1 MSVSVVQPISEE
13 LSFLPVFDRFFAE
26 VERLRLAATARPEPS
41 VDDMDM
47 QPMAVAPGCETIRQ
61 SLIRLLEEFTS
72 DFGRHTESFE
82 YQQFRQVLY
91 VMTALA
97 DEIFINLDWDGRDE
111 WSQFLLEDALFE
123 SHDAGDRFFDL
134 LDDLLGGRDSAYRSV
149 AVVYLAALSLGF
161 KGKYRGGAT
170 AIADSGESTYPYVL
184 DDYRMRLYSFIH
196 GERPGRRTES
206 ADLCP
211 QATWYTVS
219 GAAAEKFPSLRRWVS
234 IGVLGFVVLLGV
246 SHGLWWFGTYELAEQ
261 IGKLLGETI
270 TP

>member
-1 MSVSVVQPISEE
+1 MSVASVQPISEE
-13 LSFLPVFDRFFAE
+13 LTFLPVFDRFFAE
-26 VERLRLAATARPEPS
+26 VERLRRAAVVRPELAE
-41 VDDMDM
+41 DDMGM
-47 QPMAVAPGCETIRQ
+47 QPMAIAPGCDTIRQ

-111 WSQFLLEDALFE
+111 WSNYLLEDALFE

-149 AVVYLAALSLGF
+149 AVIYLAALSLGF
-161 KGKYRGGAT
+161 QGKYRGGSAEL
-170 AIADSGESTYPYVL
+170 AMSDEGAYPHIL
-184 DDYRMRLYSFIH
+184 DDYRMRLYSFVH
-196 GERPGRRTES
+196 GERPGRRTEG

-211 QATWYTVS
+211 QTTWYTVS
-219 GAAAEKFPSLRRWVS
+219 GAAAEKFPSLRRWVT
-234 IGVLGFVVLLGV
+234 IGLLGLV
-246 SHGLWWFGTYELAEQ
+246 IMLGISHGLWWLGTYELADQ
-261 IGKLLGETI
+261 VGKILGEAV